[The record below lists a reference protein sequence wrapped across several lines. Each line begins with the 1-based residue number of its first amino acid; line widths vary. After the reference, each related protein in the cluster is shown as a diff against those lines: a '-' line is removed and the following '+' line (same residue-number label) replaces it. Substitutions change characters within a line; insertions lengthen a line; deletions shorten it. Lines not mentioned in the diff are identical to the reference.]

1 MIQPLDSTIFISR
14 VEPVSH
20 IFLLACACF
29 SLLSQFE
36 ILVDKIFSRSFLLL
50 SSVIVDY

>member
-20 IFLLACACF
+20 IF
-29 SLLSQFE
+29 LSQFE